1 MIARPRA
8 RRTSIIGDQRVAGR
22 RHAWQGAPV
31 TTLEGARVLVVGAG
45 GGLGAPLCAALDA
58 AGARLTLAGRRREPL
73 EALGIDGAAIVTAD
87 LTDAGG
93 PLAMVEAATAAHG
106 GLDGV
111 VLVAGVV
118 AFGPV
123 TELED
128 STLEELVAANF
139 LGPVRLLRA
148 AAGPL
153 AAGAE
158 ERGEDSFV
166 LNVSAVVAEQAPT
179 SMGAYAA
186 SKAALT
192 SFDDVAAREL
202 RRSRVRVVD
211 ARPPHTETGLATRPI
226 AGGTPRLPQGLDPAA
241 VAARLVAAIEDD
253 EKDLP
258 SEQFTA

>member
-1 MIARPRA
+1 M
-8 RRTSIIGDQRVAGR
+8 
-22 RHAWQGAPV
+22 
-31 TTLEGARVLVVGAG
+31 LVVGAG

-73 EALGIDGAAIVTAD
+73 EALGIDGAVVVTAD
-87 LTDAGG
+87 LTDPTG
-93 PLAMVEAATAAHG
+93 PQAMVEAAVAAHG

-111 VLVAGVV
+111 VLVAGAV

-123 TELED
+123 VELAD
-128 STLEELVAANF
+128 DTLVELVAVNF
-139 LGPVRLLRA
+139 LGPARLLLA

-153 AAGAE
+153 AAAAQ
-158 ERGEDSFV
+158 ERGEESFV

-179 SMGAYAA
+179 AMAAYAA

-192 SFDDVAAREL
+192 SFDDVAGREL

-226 AGGTPRLPQGLDPAA
+226 AGTSPRLPRGLDPAA
-241 VAARLVAAIEDD
+241 VAARLVAALEDD
-253 EKDLP
+253 ERDLP
-258 SEQFTA
+258 SGQFTG